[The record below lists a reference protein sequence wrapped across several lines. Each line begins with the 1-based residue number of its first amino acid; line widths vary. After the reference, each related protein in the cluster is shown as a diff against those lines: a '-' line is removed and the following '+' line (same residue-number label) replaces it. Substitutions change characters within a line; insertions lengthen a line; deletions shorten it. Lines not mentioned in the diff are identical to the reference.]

1 MMISENVKGANQMIT
16 SLADTVTLNNGTKI
30 PGMGL
35 GVFQIPDEETAKVV
49 EEGIINGYRLIDTA
63 QIYGNESGTG
73 AGIKA
78 GLAATGLN
86 REDLF
91 VTSKVWNA
99 HISYDETI
107 QAFNDSLERLGLDYL
122 DLYLI
127 HWPGNNSYKESWQ
140 ALETLYAE
148 GKVKAIGV
156 SNFQVHH
163 LEDLLSYAKVVPV
176 INQVELHPKL
186 DQKEVRDFC
195 EKHDIKVQAWSPL
208 MQGQLLSNET
218 ILAIAE
224 NHNKSAA
231 QVILRW
237 DIQQDILLAVKSV
250 HKERMISNAAVFDFE
265 LSAEEMAQI
274 NQLNESLRVGPD
286 PDTFDF

>member
-1 MMISENVKGANQMIT
+1 M
-16 SLADTVTLNNGTKI
+16 
-30 PGMGL
+30 
-35 GVFQIPDEETAKVV
+35 
-49 EEGIINGYRLIDTA
+49 
-63 QIYGNESGTG
+63 
-73 AGIKA
+73 
-78 GLAATGLN
+78 
-86 REDLF
+86 
-91 VTSKVWNA
+91 
-99 HISYDETI
+99 
-107 QAFNDSLERLGLDYL
+107 ERLGLDYL

-237 DIQQDILLAVKSV
+237 DIQQDILLTVKSV